1 MSLASGPS
9 RPTTT
14 GEPRVHPLTST
25 EPTGA
30 TPGAVAP
37 LPDGVELVAVQW
49 VDVHGA
55 TKAKLVPRG
64 AWAATVGATPG
75 PGGDGG
81 GAGFAA
87 FANHGFARGPEHPE
101 LVAMPDPTTLTVLP
115 HRPNV
120 AVAFSTV
127 MDGERVATCDAR
139 SILARQ
145 VALAT
150 ERGLAPVAG
159 MEPEFF
165 LLRETEDGTLAPFD
179 ELDGLDKPCYDLG
192 ALLRTGDVLGEIVGA
207 MEQLGWGVSALDHE
221 DGNGQ
226 YEINF
231 HHADALTTADRFTLL
246 RTLIGDIAGRH
257 GAIASFMPKPL
268 TGRTGSGAHVHLSAL
283 DEEGENAFAD
293 AADPR
298 GLGLSRTGYAFLG
311 GVLAHARGLAAL
323 TMPTVNSY
331 RRLHSSGG
339 SSGARWAPD
348 AIVYGGND
356 RTTML
361 RVPGPGRFEDRAV
374 DSSCNA
380 YLALAGIVAA
390 GLDGVDRGLDPG
402 APLSGAGGAGAGT
415 LPRTLAEALDALE
428 ADVLLRDALGEEAV
442 CELIAVKRM
451 EWGSYMESVTAWERE
466 TYLRRL

>member
-1 MSLASGPS
+1 VNPV
-9 RPTTT
+9 TTT
-14 GEPRVHPLTST
+14 PSPA
-25 EPTGA
+25 A
-30 TPGAVAP
+30 TAPAVAP
-37 LPDGVELVAVQW
+37 LPEGVELVAVQW

-55 TKAKLVPRG
+55 TKAKLIPRG
-64 AWAATVGATPG
+64 AWASTVGTLPG
-75 PGGDGG
+75 PGGDGD

-101 LVAMPDPTTLTVLP
+101 LVAMPDPATLTVLP
-115 HRPNV
+115 HRPSM

-127 MDGERVATCDAR
+127 MDGDQVATCDAR

-145 VALAT
+145 QALAT

-165 LLRETEDGTLAPFD
+165 LLRETEDGGLAPFD
-179 ELDGLDKPCYDLG
+179 RLDGLDKPCYDLG

-207 MEQLGWGVSALDHE
+207 MEQLGWQVSALDHE

-231 HHADALTTADRFTLL
+231 RHADALTTADRFTLL
-246 RTLIGDIAGRH
+246 RTMIGDIAGAH

-268 TGRTGSGAHVHLSAL
+268 PGRTGSGAHVHFSAL
-283 DEEGENAFAD
+283 DADGRNAFED
-293 AADPR
+293 ASDAR
-298 GLGLSRTGYAFLG
+298 GLGLSATGYAFVG
-311 GVLAHARGLAAL
+311 GILAHARALAAL

-331 RRLHSSGG
+331 RRLHSTGG

-348 AIVYGGND
+348 AIVYGGNN

-361 RVPGPGRFEDRAV
+361 RVPGPGRFENRAI

-380 YLALAGIVAA
+380 YLAIAGMIAA

-402 APLSGAGGAGAGT
+402 APLEGAADAIGART

-428 ADVLLRDALGEEAV
+428 ADTVLRDALGEEAM

-451 EWGSYMESVTAWERE
+451 EWGAYMEAVTDWERD